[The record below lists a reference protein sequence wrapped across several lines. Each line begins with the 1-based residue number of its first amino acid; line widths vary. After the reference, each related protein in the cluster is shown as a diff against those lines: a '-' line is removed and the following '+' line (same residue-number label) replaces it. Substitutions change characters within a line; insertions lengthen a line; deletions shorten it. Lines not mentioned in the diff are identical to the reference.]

1 MIPSTWA
8 PHRRADDG
16 EVVGYLAPVD
26 EEASASGRY
35 VPMSLLGHPLADP
48 ADEWEAVEVLERTGL
63 SMLADQW
70 RYTADG
76 TEIRVR
82 IVSVTPSHVVLK
94 HEDFGDMSH
103 DYGRN
108 FTLALPAGDVLRR
121 A

>member
-16 EVVGYLAPVD
+16 EVVGYLAPADAAV
-26 EEASASGRY
+26 SAERY
-35 VPMSLLGHPLADP
+35 VPMSLLGHPLADA
-48 ADEWEAVEVLERTGL
+48 ADESEAVEVLERTGL
-63 SMLADQW
+63 SMLAEQW
-70 RYTADG
+70 RYTSHGA
-76 TEIRVR
+76 EIRVR

-103 DYGRN
+103 DYGGN
-108 FTLALPAGDVLRR
+108 FTVALPAGDVLRR

>member
-16 EVVGYLAPVD
+16 EVVGYLAPAEGMTDSDLV
-26 EEASASGRY
+26 
-35 VPMSLLGHPLADP
+35 VPMSLLGHPLGDP
-48 ADEWEAVEVLERTGL
+48 ADEGEAADVLERTGL

-70 RYTADG
+70 RYSADG
-76 TEIRVR
+76 AEIRVR

-103 DYGRN
+103 DYGRS
-108 FTLALPAGDVLRR
+108 FTLALPVGDVLRR